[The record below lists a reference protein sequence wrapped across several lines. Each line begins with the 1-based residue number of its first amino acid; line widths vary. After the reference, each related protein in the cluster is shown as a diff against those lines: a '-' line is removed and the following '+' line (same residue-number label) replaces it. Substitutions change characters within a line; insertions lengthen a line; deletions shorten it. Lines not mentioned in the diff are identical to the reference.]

1 MPDWHLKLQPT
12 RSETVSSEGKQPSA
26 SSGSIQDLSI
36 GVPRER
42 ILSAIH
48 LIRGHKVMLDADL
61 ATLYEV
67 ETKVLNQA
75 VRRNIDR
82 FPGDFAFRLSRDEFA
97 ILRSQTVT
105 SRWGGRRYPPYA
117 FTEQGVAMLS
127 SVLRSRRAVNVNIEI
142 MRAFVHLRRLL
153 ATHKDLADKLD
164 ELEKRYDRQFRVV
177 FDAIHQLMAPPEP
190 LTKIGFTAGEET

>member
-1 MPDWHLKLQPT
+1 
-12 RSETVSSEGKQPSA
+12 VSSEGKQASA

-127 SVLRSRRAVNVNIEI
+127 SVLRSKRAVDVNIEI
-142 MRAFVHLRRLL
+142 MRAFVTGRRSASLPEKRSRDRTAL
-153 ATHKDLADKLD
+153 PDRARSTSDAAPSFRATHPSSLIP
-164 ELEKRYDRQFRVV
+164 YPC
-177 FDAIHQLMAPPEP
+177 PPASSLYPHP
-190 LTKIGFTAGEET
+190 LFIRSTSCVRLT